1 MYIVLIADKH
11 DTHDR
16 HWVKRDT
23 FVEANA
29 VANAYTKDDT
39 YTAEIYQS
47 EQVF

>member
-1 MYIVLIADKH
+1 MYIVLIAGKR

-16 HWVKRDT
+16 HWVKRNT

-29 VANAYTKDDT
+29 VANEYTKDNT
-39 YTAEIYQS
+39 YTAEIYQA

>member
-1 MYIVLIADKH
+1 MFVVLISNKRDPYQ
-11 DTHDR
+11 R
-16 HWVKRDT
+16 YWVKRNT

-39 YTAEIYQS
+39 YTAEIYQI

>member
-1 MYIVLIADKH
+1 MFIVLISGKR

-16 HWVKRDT
+16 HWVKRNT

-39 YTAEIYQS
+39 YTAEIYQI

>member
-1 MYIVLIADKH
+1 MFVVLISRKRN
-11 DTHDR
+11 THDR
-16 HWVKRDT
+16 YWVKCNT

-29 VANAYTKDDT
+29 IATEYTKDDT